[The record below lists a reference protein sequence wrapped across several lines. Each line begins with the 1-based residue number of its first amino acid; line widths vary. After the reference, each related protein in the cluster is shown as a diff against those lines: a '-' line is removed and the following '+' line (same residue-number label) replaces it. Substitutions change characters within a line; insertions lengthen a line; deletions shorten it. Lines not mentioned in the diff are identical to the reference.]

1 MKITRIAAANASR
14 KGGRALPR
22 IGQWR
27 GGRSF
32 SSPRRSPRKIFT
44 ASPTRGPGD
53 RHRPYIYGVIVTVVV
68 ITASTRRSTSNDGR
82 RARRRSRTRGKPA
95 SSPRP
100 WRRSWWRARIVGGK
114 APAPRLSIARLALFS
129 FCRRFAAQATSGKTS
144 SSAATARGSATR
156 ARPAP
161 RRDIRG
167 LLRERLCFARRTWLA
182 KCCAWG
188 ENGGFWWPF
197 ECCGCYQGGPFENWV
212 VSFNGWDRLPHPVG
226 RPRRG
231 VDHH

>member
-1 MKITRIAAANASR
+1 MPQGAGVTDRIMARGSFLLLAEAVAA
-14 KGGRALPR
+14 
-22 IGQWR
+22 QD
-27 GGRSF
+27 F
-32 SSPRRSPRKIFT
+32 
-44 ASPTRGPGD
+44 
-53 RHRPYIYGVIVTVVV
+53 HGVPHP
-68 ITASTRRSTSNDGR
+68 
-82 RARRRSRTRGKPA
+82 RARRQ
-95 SSPRP
+95 
-100 WRRSWWRARIVGGK
+100 
-114 APAPRLSIARLALFS
+114 APAVYLRGDRYGGRYHGLDEAQYIKRRQEGEAQVAHARETGELSAALEAELVEGKDCWWEGARAASLDRAVLFS